1 MQNWPSLILNGTVF
15 VEFYREEHPMKKI
28 VSVILLAASSVY
40 SQSYTTCPGGIPA
53 TLTANN
59 PSNLSNPTYSLDPG
73 GQTNSTGSF
82 TVNPNSSTIYT
93 LYTTGTNT
101 NTAIVTTSN
110 TATVTVISFPNMSL
124 ISSTGFTLGCNS
136 KSISVISFSFF
147 PSPSPPAIFSS
158 SLLPFG
164 SQSLSVLP
172 GTLNTSNSLSITTAG
187 TWTALLKMHPYE
199 CYSFVPFS
207 VLSNTVPPVIDSIVP
222 SVSVLSCNQ
231 PTMQLQGYSGT
242 PNTNQFWTFIA
253 GQTTTN
259 TVSVSAN
266 LASATNTFVG
276 TYTFHV
282 IDLNNLCRL
291 ATVIPVYQNLFP
303 PKAAITSGGV
313 FSITCNQ
320 PTVVLSNQSS
330 TGIPPGIFPTG
341 QPVVGYLWQGPLPSP
356 NASLASS
363 YIAAVPGVY
372 TLTAKDL
379 NNGCMS
385 FTTIV
390 ISENRTYPLLSE
402 PTSPSNL
409 CGGNATIS
417 ASLLTSGTVTYS
429 WTAPPTAT
437 VTGAS
442 AATLITNVTG
452 IYTLNVKQLSSG
464 CVTTVTYAVV
474 HCVDIPQSKPGTE
487 LSVYPNPV
495 GDILFIRGLNKDAET
510 RVLIYNS
517 IFQLVADEKIF
528 EDGALNLKGEPGI
541 YFITIRTG
549 DEWKVVKVLKV
560 KYK

>member
-1 MQNWPSLILNGTVF
+1 
-15 VEFYREEHPMKKI
+15 MKKI

-82 TVNPNSSTIYT
+82 TINPNSSTIYT
-93 LYTTGTNT
+93 LYATGTNT
-101 NTAIVTTSN
+101 NSVVVTTSN
-110 TATVTVISFPNMSL
+110 TATVTVVGIPTLSL
-124 ISSTGFTLGCNS
+124 TSSTGFTLGCNS
-136 KSISVISFSFF
+136 KSVSLISFSFF
-147 PSPSPPAIFSS
+147 PPPSPPAIFSS
-158 SLLPFG
+158 TLFPFG
-164 SQSLSVLP
+164 SSLSVLT

-199 CYSFVPFS
+199 CYAFLPFS
-207 VLSNTVPPVIDSIVP
+207 MLSNTAPPVIDSIVP
-222 SVSVLSCNQ
+222 SMNVLSCNQ

-242 PNTNQFWTFIA
+242 PNINQFWTYTG

-259 TVSVSAN
+259 TVPVSAN
-266 LASATNTFVG
+266 FATPTNTIVG

-282 IDLNNLCRL
+282 IDLNNLCRS
-291 ATVIPVYQNLFP
+291 ATMIPVYQNLFP
-303 PKAAITSGGV
+303 PKAAISSGGV
-313 FSITCNQ
+313 FSITCSQ

-363 YIAAVPGVY
+363 YIAAFPGVY

-379 NNGCMS
+379 NNGCLS
-385 FTTIV
+385 FTTLTIY
-390 ISENRTYPLLSE
+390 ENRIYPLLFE
-402 PTSPSNL
+402 PTGPSNL
-409 CGGNATIS
+409 CGGSATIS
-417 ASLLTSGTVTYS
+417 ASLLTSGNVTYS

-437 VTGAS
+437 VKGAS

-452 IYTLNVKQLSSG
+452 IYTLNVKQMSSG
-464 CVTTVTYAVV
+464 CITTVTYAVV
-474 HCVDIPQSKPGTE
+474 YCVDIPETKYGTK

-495 GDILFIRGLNKDAET
+495 GDILFIRGLHKDAKA
-510 RVLIYNS
+510 RVSIYNS
-517 IFQLVADEKIF
+517 VLQLVADEEIY
-528 EDGALNLKGEPGI
+528 EEGALSWKGEPGI
-541 YFITIRTG
+541 YFITIQSG
-549 DEWKVVKVLKV
+549 DQWKVVKVLKD
-560 KYK
+560 